1 MRRPGVLTLVVGE
14 HTTCFWMV
22 LALTSKLDSGLGH
35 LLEAFLQTTMVGFCF
50 TLDMSLTKSWL
61 QLGDHRT
68 GPNIS
73 LKRRCY
79 PTLWLLLSGVL
90 QSRDAAFFAF
100 IDNKAAKSSWITGT
114 ATSDVAQR
122 VLHNGTRL
130 EADLDV
136 WPFFSRVPT
145 HSSMGDDPSRGRF
158 EMLEMLGARR
168 TEITD
173 AQVLQLVADMDTSR
187 THE

>member
-1 MRRPGVLTLVVGE
+1 MQPNLGETTLSRSR
-14 HTTCFWMV
+14 W
-22 LALTSKLDSGLGH
+22 LASQQPVNSGLGH

-68 GPNIS
+68 GRNIS

-79 PTLWLLLSGVL
+79 PTLLALTVWGATVKGCCI
-90 QSRDAAFFAF
+90 FAF
-100 IDNKAAKSSWITGT
+100 IDNEAAKSSWITGT